1 MSTAKS
7 TSVLIAEDQSIL
19 RLGLR
24 MALREFEDIT
34 VVGECEDGIEAVRD
48 ALRLMP
54 DVILMDIGMPKLD
67 GINAS
72 KQIKEALP
80 ATRIIMFTTS
90 DDDDT
95 ISAALKA
102 GADGYCFKDVA
113 ADHLHSAIQA
123 VALGVLWLDPGIADR
138 ILRGKKKNTGRVAPT
153 ILELNKIATKV
164 LNESQLKV
172 LDMLG
177 QGSDLSAIAKQFD
190 LNHDT
195 VACLV
200 NATVQNLHKGF
211 AAQLEPV
218 TVVLQPGTILAGR
231 YLIESVLGRGGMG
244 IVYKGRHLLMD
255 RPVAIKML
263 YPQHIADMYVLRRF
277 QTEARSLSTLSH
289 PNLVAVFDFGI
300 ADSDEPYMV
309 MDFHEGKGL
318 DEVLKIYQ
326 RIATPRALEIF
337 LQVCEALSVVHENNI
352 VHRDIKPGNILVS
365 EAGAVTIVD
374 FGIAKSTQSMA
385 SNLTRPGY
393 VVGTPSY
400 MSPEQCL
407 GQELDSRSDIYSL
420 GCVMYE
426 VFTGKPPFSAPTYFE
441 LVRQHIE
448 DAPSREPFAAA
459 TGFSPVLEA
468 IILKCL
474 AKEPAM
480 RYQSARQI
488 KQELLAVA
496 AGST

>member
-1 MSTAKS
+1 MSTAKPI
-7 TSVLIAEDQSIL
+7 SVLIADDQSIL

-24 MALREFEDIT
+24 MALREFDDIT
-34 VVGECEDGIEAVRD
+34 VVGECGDGIETVRD
-48 ALRLMP
+48 ALRLIP

-72 KQIKEALP
+72 KQIKELLP
-80 ATRIIMFTTS
+80 ATRIIMFTTAN
-90 DDDDT
+90 DDDT
-95 ISAALKA
+95 ISDALKV

-113 ADHLHSAIQA
+113 AEHLHSAIKA
-123 VALGVLWLDPGIADR
+123 VALGVSWLAPGVAER
-138 ILRGKKKNTGRVAPT
+138 ILRGQRKNTGKVAPT
-153 ILELNKIATKV
+153 ILELNKVATRV

-177 QGSDLSAIAKQFD
+177 QGSDLSAIAEQFD

-195 VACLV
+195 VVCLV
-200 NATVQNLHKGF
+200 NATIQNLQSGF
-211 AAQLEPV
+211 VSRLEPV

-263 YPQHIADMYVLRRF
+263 YPQHIADANVLRRF
-277 QTEARSLSTLSH
+277 QTEAKSLSTLSH
-289 PNLVAVFDFGI
+289 PNLVAVLDFGI
-300 ADSDEPYMV
+300 TESDEPYMV
-309 MDFHEGKGL
+309 MDYHEGKGL
-318 DEVLKIYQ
+318 DELINIDQ
-326 RIATPRALEIF
+326 PIATPRALEIF
-337 LQVCEALSVVHENNI
+337 VQVCDALGVVHESNI

-365 EAGAVTIVD
+365 KAGVVTLVD

-400 MSPEQCL
+400 MSPEQCQ

-459 TGFSPVLEA
+459 TGFSKVLEA

-480 RYQSARQI
+480 RYQSARQL

-496 AGST
+496 AGSA